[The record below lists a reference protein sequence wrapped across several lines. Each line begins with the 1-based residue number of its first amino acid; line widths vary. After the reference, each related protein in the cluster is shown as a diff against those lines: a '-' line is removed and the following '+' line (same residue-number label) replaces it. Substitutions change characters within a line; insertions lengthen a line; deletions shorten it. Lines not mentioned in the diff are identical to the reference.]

1 MQVLHCQVSGDLSIM
16 SLAQANRHTDLSRR
30 LLEQANCELHTMGDR
45 VQASDK
51 ASGAVAQAVKAIAE
65 DRNWR
70 HRSHNLRRDI
80 VGLLADEFQQPQMLY
95 LQAIADQLHDNYYE
109 DWLGENLV
117 TNLAAE
123 VNSLIP
129 LLWEARERGTNQDF
143 MPTPLQQRTIDR
155 LLIPEEEALADES
168 IDLPPPMPPFRPPAG

>member
-1 MQVLHCQVSGDLSIM
+1 MSI
-16 SLAQANRHTDLSRR
+16 AQANRHLDLSRR
-30 LLEQANCELHTMGDR
+30 LLEQANYELHTMGDR

-80 VGLLADEFQQPQMLY
+80 VGLLAEEFQQPQMLY
-95 LQAIADQLHDNYYE
+95 LQAMADQLHDNYYE
-109 DWLGENLV
+109 DWLGEALV
-117 TNLAAE
+117 TNLLAE

-129 LLWEARERGTNQDF
+129 LLWGSAGTGSEPGLHTHSRGAKDH
-143 MPTPLQQRTIDR
+143 R
-155 LLIPEEEALADES
+155 
-168 IDLPPPMPPFRPPAG
+168 PPPHPGRRGPGQRKH

>member
-1 MQVLHCQVSGDLSIM
+1 MSI
-16 SLAQANRHTDLSRR
+16 ANINRHIDLSRR
-30 LLEQANCELHTMGDR
+30 LMEQANYELHTMGDR

-80 VGLLADEFQQPQMLY
+80 VQLLANEFQQPQMLY

-109 DWLGENLV
+109 DWLGEALV
-117 TNLAAE
+117 TDLVAE

-129 LLWEARERGTNQDF
+129 LLWEARERGTNRDF
-143 MPTPLQQRTIDR
+143 TPTPTQQRTIDR
-155 LLIPEEEALADES
+155 LLLSEEEALADES
-168 IDLPPPMPPFRPPAG
+168 TDLPPPMPPFNPPSG

>member
-1 MQVLHCQVSGDLSIM
+1 MSI
-16 SLAQANRHTDLSRR
+16 AQANRHTDLSRR
-30 LLEQANCELHTMGDR
+30 LLEQANYELHTMGDR

-80 VGLLADEFQQPQMLY
+80 VGLLAEEFQRPQMLY

-109 DWLGENLV
+109 DWLGDALV
-117 TNLAAE
+117 SSLLVE

-129 LLWEARERGTNQDF
+129 LLWEAREQGANPDF
-143 MPTPLQQRTIDR
+143 IPTPSQQRTIDR
-155 LLIPEEEALADES
+155 LLLSEEEALADEN
-168 IDLPPPMPPFRPPAG
+168 IDLPPPMPPFNPPAG

>member
-1 MQVLHCQVSGDLSIM
+1 MSI
-16 SLAQANRHTDLSRR
+16 ANANRHSDLSRR
-30 LLEQANCELHTMGDR
+30 LMEQANYELHTMGDR

-80 VGLLADEFQQPQMLY
+80 VGLLAEEFQQPQMRY

-109 DWLGENLV
+109 DWLGEVLV
-117 TNLAAE
+117 TDLVAD

-129 LLWEARERGTNQDF
+129 LLWEARERGANRDF
-143 MPTPLQQRTIDR
+143 VPTPLQQRTIDR
-155 LLIPEEEALADES
+155 LLLSEEEALADES
-168 IDLPPPMPPFRPPAG
+168 IDLPPPMPPFNPPAG

>member
-1 MQVLHCQVSGDLSIM
+1 MSI
-16 SLAQANRHTDLSRR
+16 ANANRHTDLSRR
-30 LLEQANCELHTMGDR
+30 LMEQANYELHTMADR

-80 VGLLADEFQQPQMLY
+80 VGLLAAEYRQQQMLY

-109 DWLGENLV
+109 DWLSDNLV
-117 TNLAAE
+117 TDLLAE
-123 VNSLIP
+123 VNALIP
-129 LLWEARERGTNQDF
+129 LLWEAREQGSNRDF
-143 MPTPLQQRTIDR
+143 TPTPSQQRIIDR
-155 LLIPEEEALADES
+155 LLLSEAEALADES
-168 IDLPPPMPPFRPPAG
+168 IDLPPPMPPFNAPTR

>member
-1 MQVLHCQVSGDLSIM
+1 MSI
-16 SLAQANRHTDLSRR
+16 ANANRHISLSRR
-30 LLEQANCELHTMGDR
+30 LMEQANYELHSMGDR

-80 VGLLADEFQQPQMLY
+80 VGLLAEEFRQPQMRH

-109 DWLGENLV
+109 G
-117 TNLAAE
+117 LAE
-123 VNSLIP
+123 
-129 LLWEARERGTNQDF
+129 
-143 MPTPLQQRTIDR
+143 
-155 LLIPEEEALADES
+155 
-168 IDLPPPMPPFRPPAG
+168 

>member
-1 MQVLHCQVSGDLSIM
+1 MSI
-16 SLAQANRHTDLSRR
+16 AQANRHLDLSRR
-30 LLEQANCELHTMGDR
+30 LIEQANYELHTLGDR

-80 VGLLADEFQQPQMLY
+80 VGLLAEEFQQPHMRY

-109 DWLGENLV
+109 DWLDEALV
-117 TNLAAE
+117 TGLLAD

-129 LLWEARERGTNQDF
+129 LLWEARERGANRDF
-143 MPTPLQQRTIDR
+143 IPTPAQQRTIDR

-168 IDLPPPMPPFRPPAG
+168 IDLPPPMPPFNPPSR

>member
-1 MQVLHCQVSGDLSIM
+1 M
-16 SLAQANRHTDLSRR
+16 SLAQANRHTDLSHR
-30 LLEQANCELHTMGDR
+30 LLGQANCELRTMGDR

-109 DWLGENLV
+109 DWLGEALV
-117 TNLAAE
+117 TNLIAQ

-129 LLWEARERGTNQDF
+129 LLWEARERESNRDF
-143 MPTPLQQRTIDR
+143 IPTPLQQRTIDR

>member
-1 MQVLHCQVSGDLSIM
+1 M
-16 SLAQANRHTDLSRR
+16 SLAQANRHTGLSRR
-30 LLEQANCELHTMGDR
+30 LLEQANYELHTMDDR
-45 VQASDK
+45 VQASNK

-80 VGLLADEFQQPQMLY
+80 INLLADEFQQPQMRY

-109 DWLGENLV
+109 DWLGEVLV
-117 TNLAAE
+117 TNLVAD

-129 LLWEARERGTNQDF
+129 LLWEARERGANQDF
-143 MPTPLQQRTIDR
+143 TPTPLQQRTIDR
-155 LLIPEEEALADES
+155 LLIPEEEAFADES

>member
-1 MQVLHCQVSGDLSIM
+1 M
-16 SLAQANRHTDLSRR
+16 SLANANRHADLSHR
-30 LLEQANCELHTMGDR
+30 LMEQANFEMHAMGDR
-45 VQASDK
+45 VQASDKASDK

-80 VGLLADEFQQPQMLY
+80 VDLLADEFQRPQMRY

-109 DWLGENLV
+109 DWLSEGLV
-117 TNLAAE
+117 TNLLAE

-129 LLWEARERGTNQDF
+129 MLWQAREQGANTDF
-143 MPTPLQQRTIDR
+143 MPSPLQQNTINR
-155 LLIPEEEALADES
+155 LLIPEEVALADES
-168 IDLPPPMPPFRPPAG
+168 IDFPPPMPPFNPPSAP

>member
-1 MQVLHCQVSGDLSIM
+1 MSI
-16 SLAQANRHTDLSRR
+16 AQANRHIDLSRR
-30 LLEQANCELHTMGDR
+30 LMEQANHELHTMGDR

-80 VGLLADEFQQPQMLY
+80 VGLLAEEFQQPQMRY

-109 DWLGENLV
+109 DWLDEALV
-117 TNLAAE
+117 TGLLAD

-129 LLWEARERGTNQDF
+129 LLWEARERGANPDF
-143 MPTPLQQRTIDR
+143 APTPAQQRTIDR
-155 LLIPEEEALADES
+155 LLISEEEALADES
-168 IDLPPPMPPFRPPAG
+168 IDLPPPMPPFNPPSG

>member
-1 MQVLHCQVSGDLSIM
+1 M
-16 SLAQANRHTDLSRR
+16 SLAQANRHTGLSRR
-30 LLEQANCELHTMGDR
+30 LLEQANYELHTMGDR
-45 VQASDK
+45 VQASNK

-80 VGLLADEFQQPQMLY
+80 INLLADEFQQPQMRY

-109 DWLGENLV
+109 DWLGEALV
-117 TNLAAE
+117 TNLVAD

-129 LLWEARERGTNQDF
+129 LLWEAREQGANQDF
-143 MPTPLQQRTIDR
+143 IPSPLQQRTINR

-168 IDLPPPMPPFRPPAG
+168 IDLPPSMPPFRPPTG

>member
-1 MQVLHCQVSGDLSIM
+1 M
-16 SLAQANRHTDLSRR
+16 SLAQANRHTGLSRR
-30 LLEQANCELHTMGDR
+30 LLDQANYELHTMGDR

-80 VGLLADEFQQPQMLY
+80 VDLLADEFQQPQMLY

-109 DWLGENLV
+109 DWLGENV
-117 TNLAAE
+117 
-123 VNSLIP
+123 
-129 LLWEARERGTNQDF
+129 G
-143 MPTPLQQRTIDR
+143 
-155 LLIPEEEALADES
+155 DES
-168 IDLPPPMPPFRPPAG
+168 ARGSQFAAAPLVGSAGTGSEPGFCTHSRYSRGPSTAYSSRKKKPLPTKA

>member
-1 MQVLHCQVSGDLSIM
+1 M

-30 LLEQANCELHTMGDR
+30 LLEQANYELHTMGDR

-80 VGLLADEFQQPQMLY
+80 VDLLADEFQQPQMRH

-109 DWLGENLV
+109 GLV
-117 TNLAAE
+117 RRKPGDESGCRRQFA
-123 VNSLIP
+123 
-129 LLWEARERGTNQDF
+129 D
-143 MPTPLQQRTIDR
+143 TPLVG
-155 LLIPEEEALADES
+155 S
-168 IDLPPPMPPFRPPAG
+168 AGAR

>member
-1 MQVLHCQVSGDLSIM
+1 MSI
-16 SLAQANRHTDLSRR
+16 ANANRHTDLSRR
-30 LLEQANCELHTMGDR
+30 LVEQANYELHTMGDR

-80 VGLLADEFQQPQMLY
+80 IGLLSEEFQQPQMRY

-109 DWLGENLV
+109 DWLAEALV
-117 TNLAAE
+117 TGLLAD

-129 LLWEARERGTNQDF
+129 LLWEARERGPNRDF
-143 MPTPLQQRTIDR
+143 TPTPAQQRIIDR
-155 LLIPEEEALADES
+155 LLLSEAEALADES
-168 IDLPPPMPPFRPPAG
+168 IDLPPPMPPFNPPGG

>member
-1 MQVLHCQVSGDLSIM
+1 MSI
-16 SLAQANRHTDLSRR
+16 ANANRHADLSRR
-30 LLEQANCELHTMGDR
+30 LMEQANYELRTMGDR

-80 VGLLADEFQQPQMLY
+80 VGLLADEFQEPQMRY

-117 TNLAAE
+117 TNLLAD
-123 VNSLIP
+123 VNALIP
-129 LLWEARERGTNQDF
+129 LLWEAREREHEPGLYAHSRAAKRLSTACCCLKKQPA
-143 MPTPLQQRTIDR
+143 PTK
-155 LLIPEEEALADES
+155 A
-168 IDLPPPMPPFRPPAG
+168 

>member
-1 MQVLHCQVSGDLSIM
+1 MSIVK
-16 SLAQANRHTDLSRR
+16 ANRHTDLSRR
-30 LLEQANCELHTMGDR
+30 LMEQANYELHTMGDR

-80 VGLLADEFQQPQMLY
+80 VGLLAEEFQQPQMLY

-109 DWLGENLV
+109 DWLGEALV
-117 TNLAAE
+117 TNLLAE
-123 VNSLIP
+123 VDSLVP
-129 LLWEARERGTNQDF
+129 LLWEARERGANQGF
-143 MPTPLQQRTIDR
+143 TPSPSQQRTIDR
-155 LLIPEEEALADES
+155 LLIPEAVAMADES
-168 IDLPPPMPPFRPPAG
+168 IDLPPPMPPFNPPGR

>member
-1 MQVLHCQVSGDLSIM
+1 MSI
-16 SLAQANRHTDLSRR
+16 AQANRHIDLSRR
-30 LLEQANCELHTMGDR
+30 LMEQANYELHTMGDR

-80 VGLLADEFQQPQMLY
+80 VGLLAEEFQQPQMLY

-109 DWLGENLV
+109 DWLGEALV
-117 TNLAAE
+117 TSLLSV

-129 LLWEARERGTNQDF
+129 LLWEARERGANRDF
-143 MPTPLQQRTIDR
+143 TPTPSQQRIIDR
-155 LLIPEEEALADES
+155 LLLSEEEALADES
-168 IDLPPPMPPFRPPAG
+168 IDLPPPMPPFNPPSR

>member
-1 MQVLHCQVSGDLSIM
+1 MSI
-16 SLAQANRHTDLSRR
+16 ANANRHIDLSHR
-30 LLEQANCELHTMGDR
+30 LMEQANYELHTMGDR

-80 VGLLADEFQQPQMLY
+80 VGLLAEEFQQPQMLY

-109 DWLGENLV
+109 DWLGDALV
-117 TNLAAE
+117 SSLLTQ

-129 LLWEARERGTNQDF
+129 LLWEARERGANRDF
-143 MPTPLQQRTIDR
+143 TPTPSQQRTIDR
-155 LLIPEEEALADES
+155 LLLSEEEARADES
-168 IDLPPPMPPFRPPAG
+168 IDLPPPMPPFNPPSR